1 MPPLYVSVCVARR
14 HAVPAAG
21 PVRSPPP
28 ETSFAGYPSAWLA
41 GGDRLRATADAL
53 PRLAALLT
61 MPLTNLAAER
71 RCHDHDTLATL
82 LRRAAAPQPVAD
94 LAGELARFRA
104 VYEKDRPGKDVAE
117 RLRLAH
123 SDLAA
128 PVWASQASAKDG
140 SNPSDQV
147 TGELERLATQLAGLK
162 KIRRGRP
169 VLDRPDLL
177 LVQLR

>member
-1 MPPLYVSVCVARR
+1 
-14 HAVPAAG
+14 
-21 PVRSPPP
+21 
-28 ETSFAGYPSAWLA
+28 
-41 GGDRLRATADAL
+41 
-53 PRLAALLT
+53 
-61 MPLTNLAAER
+61 
-71 RCHDHDTLATL
+71 
-82 LRRAAAPQPVAD
+82 
-94 LAGELARFRA
+94 
-104 VYEKDRPGKDVAE
+104 VAE

-147 TGELERLATQLAGLK
+147 TGEPERLATQLAGLK